1 MEKAR
6 AARAQ
11 VRSASPEGKAAVQ
24 VTEQGLRLEKRPWSE
39 QGSWAYG
46 MRFTNNGAEEE

>member
-11 VRSASPEGKAAVQ
+11 VRSASPEGKAAV
-24 VTEQGLRLEKRPWSE
+24 QGLRLEKRPWSE